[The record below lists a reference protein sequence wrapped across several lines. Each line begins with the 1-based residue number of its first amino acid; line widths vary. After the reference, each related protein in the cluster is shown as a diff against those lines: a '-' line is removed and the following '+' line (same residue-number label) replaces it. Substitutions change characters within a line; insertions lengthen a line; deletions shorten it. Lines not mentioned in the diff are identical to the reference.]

1 MWRFTAFSMIHGGSG
16 VSMNEYHQLHTV
28 WIFRG
33 EARAQV
39 GLGGFVK
46 APSVCRQP
54 AERGREESQTLA
66 RAGGGLDLLSALEKT
81 AKLTMAILRSSI
93 AAKTVRIRSSWML

>member
-1 MWRFTAFSMIHGGSG
+1 MIHGGSG
-16 VSMNEYHQLHTV
+16 VSLVVDLQQLHTV

-46 APSVCRQP
+46 ALAVCREP
-54 AERGREESQTLA
+54 AERGREERQTLA
-66 RAGGGLDLLSALEKT
+66 RAGG
-81 AKLTMAILRSSI
+81 
-93 AAKTVRIRSSWML
+93 